1 MYSVDASPEN
11 DGAVRVDYV
20 NSHDDSDGLVTSLRS
35 LGRDSSL
42 HAVVGY
48 DDVTGVGTPAA
59 GYLSSF
65 GGHHR
70 R

>member
-1 MYSVDASPEN
+1 VTDHPL
-11 DGAVRVDYV
+11 GAGVSLGVVRVDYV
-20 NSHDDSDGLVTSLRS
+20 NSHDDADGLVTSLRS

-42 HAVVGY
+42 SAVVGY

-59 GYLSSF
+59 GYLASF
-65 GGHHR
+65 GTHR

>member
-1 MYSVDASPEN
+1 MTGWLRGSGLTVNGHDA
-11 DGAVRVDYV
+11 
-20 NSHDDSDGLVTSLRS
+20 SDGLVTSLRS

-42 HAVVGY
+42 SAVVGY

-59 GYLSSF
+59 GYLASF
-65 GGHHR
+65 GAHR